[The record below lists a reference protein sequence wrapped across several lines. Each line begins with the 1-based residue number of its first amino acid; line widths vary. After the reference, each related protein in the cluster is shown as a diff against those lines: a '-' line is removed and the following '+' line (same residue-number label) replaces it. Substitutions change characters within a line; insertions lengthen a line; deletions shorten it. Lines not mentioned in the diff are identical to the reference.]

1 MDHLTI
7 DDLRNLMEER
17 KGLHCSILMPVRK
30 GAGAPKT
37 QIRLKN
43 QLNSLETRLQNNRL
57 DQDRIDRML
66 APAYDLIRDDD
77 FWTSPGEGLA
87 LFMTPDEFHAYML
100 PHECREMAS
109 VGSSFSIKCAIPSL
123 VNDGQFYILAVS
135 QNEVR
140 LLEATHHS
148 ARRIRLADVPST
160 MREMLA
166 FLEVHEGL
174 RWHMGTNT
182 PGRSRQGMEPGSVIF
197 SGHGAG
203 SEEHEK
209 VRIAEFLNEVD
220 KGVRRLIDDG
230 TQAPLV
236 LAGVEYLHPI
246 YREQSDYPNLIEGR
260 LTGNFDRVSDAEL
273 HRRAWEVVEP
283 LFRQELER
291 AKDRYQMHA
300 GREDGLA
307 VQSLE
312 DIVPAAVFQR
322 VEMLFYD
329 PNEDRWGAFNTE
341 TGELTLHDEPKEDS
355 VDLVDLVVRHT
366 LLNGGEVYA
375 VAPEDMPG
383 DHVAAAVL
391 RF

>member
-17 KGLHCSILMPVRK
+17 EGPHCSILLPVRK

-43 QLNSLETRLQNNRL
+43 QLNTLENKLQHNGLNGE
-57 DQDRIDRML
+57 QIDRML
-66 APAYDLIRDDD
+66 APAYDLMRDDD
-77 FWTSPGEGLA
+77 FWTSPGNGLA
-87 LFMTPDEFHAYML
+87 LFMTPGEFHAYML
-100 PHECREMAS
+100 PHECREMAM

-123 VNDGQFYILAVS
+123 VSDGQFYILAVS

-140 LLEATHHS
+140 LLEASHHS
-148 ARRIRLADVPST
+148 ARRIRLADVPSS

-166 FLEVHEGL
+166 FLEVHDGL

-182 PGRSRQGMEPGSVIF
+182 PGRSRQGLEPGGMMF
-197 SGHGAG
+197 TGHGAG
-203 SEEHEK
+203 DEENEK
-209 VRIAEFLNEVD
+209 VRIAEFLNEID

-230 TQAPLV
+230 THAPLV
-236 LAGVEYLHPI
+236 IAGVEYLHPI
-246 YREQSDYPNLIEGR
+246 YREQSDYSNLIEGR
-260 LTGNFDRVSDAEL
+260 LTGNFEHVSDSEL
-273 HRRAWEVVEP
+273 HRRAWEIVEP

-307 VQSLE
+307 VQALE
-312 DIVPAAVFQR
+312 DVVPAAYFQR
-322 VEMLFYD
+322 VETLFYD
-329 PNEDRWGAFNTE
+329 PNQDRWGSFNAE
-341 TGELTLHDEPKEDS
+341 TGEVELHDAMNEHS
-355 VDLVDLVVRHT
+355 VDLVDLAVRHA